1 MPQDRPGREVSLKYY
16 AMPHWLYLWPLDFVI
31 VGFVVF
37 GAIFLLRAKRSRDK
51 TRKADPRSIIAI
63 FIQALAFAIGWTIV
77 RKPFT
82 PFLPIDWRAQYFVV
96 AIIVLVVL
104 ASLIFVTAAVR
115 TLGKQWSL
123 QARVLEHH
131 ELIRRGPY
139 RIVRHPIYTGMFG
152 MLIASTLAHGHWLGL
167 VIASLVYYLGTVMR
181 IRSEEKL
188 LREQFGSEYEEYARE
203 VPAFIPIRLR
213 VANGS

>member
-1 MPQDRPGREVSLKYY
+1 CSDKISVICGYLGWPRNRPGREVSFKYH
-16 AMPHWLYLWPLDFVI
+16 AMPHWFYLWPLDFVI

-63 FIQALAFAIGWTIV
+63 FIQALAFAIAWTIV

-104 ASLIFVTAAVR
+104 ASLIFVTAA
-115 TLGKQWSL
+115 
-123 QARVLEHH
+123 
-131 ELIRRGPY
+131 
-139 RIVRHPIYTGMFG
+139 
-152 MLIASTLAHGHWLGL
+152 
-167 VIASLVYYLGTVMR
+167 
-181 IRSEEKL
+181 
-188 LREQFGSEYEEYARE
+188 
-203 VPAFIPIRLR
+203 
-213 VANGS
+213 

>member
-1 MPQDRPGREVSLKYY
+1 MPR
-16 AMPHWLYLWPLDFVI
+16 WLYLWPLNFV
-31 VGFVVF
+31 VGGFVVF
-37 GAIFLLRAKRSRDK
+37 AAIFFLMAKRSRDK

-63 FIQALAFAIGWTIV
+63 FIQALAFAIAWMIG

-82 PFLPIDWRAQYFVV
+82 PFLPIDWRAQCLVV
-96 AIIVLVVL
+96 AIIVLLVL
-104 ASLIFVTAAVR
+104 ASLIFVMAAVR

-167 VIASLVYYLGTVMR
+167 IIASIVYCLGTMMR

-188 LREQFGSEYEEYARE
+188 LREQFGSDYDEYARE
-203 VPAFIPIRLR
+203 VPAFIPMRLR
-213 VANGS
+213 

>member
-1 MPQDRPGREVSLKYY
+1 MPR
-16 AMPHWLYLWPLDFVI
+16 WLYLWPLTFVI

-37 GAIFLLRAKRSRDK
+37 GTIFLLMAKRSRDK

-63 FIQALAFAIGWTIV
+63 FIQALAFAITWTIP

-82 PFLPIDWRAQYFVV
+82 PFLPIDWRAQYIVG
-96 AIIVLVVL
+96 AIIVLLVL

-139 RIVRHPIYTGMFG
+139 GIVRHPIYTGMFG
-152 MLIASTLAHGHWLGL
+152 MLIASSLVYGHWLGL
-167 VIASLVYYLGTVMR
+167 VIASAVYYLGTVIR

-188 LREQFGSEYEEYARE
+188 LREQFGSDYDEYARE
-203 VPAFIPIRLR
+203 VPAFIPFGGTRA
-213 VANGS
+213 VGSPKS

>member
-1 MPQDRPGREVSLKYY
+1 
-16 AMPHWLYLWPLDFVI
+16 MPHWLYLWPLDFVI

-188 LREQFGSEYEEYARE
+188 LREQFGSEYEEYARG

-213 VANGS
+213 VAHGS

>member
-1 MPQDRPGREVSLKYY
+1 MD
-16 AMPHWLYLWPLDFVI
+16 A
-31 VGFVVF
+31 
-37 GAIFLLRAKRSRDK
+37 
-51 TRKADPRSIIAI
+51 
-63 FIQALAFAIGWTIV
+63 
-77 RKPFT
+77 KPFT
-82 PFLPIDWRAQYFVV
+82 PFLPTDWRAQYFVA
-96 AIIVLVVL
+96 AIIFVVVL

-152 MLIASTLAHGHWLGL
+152 MLIASSLAYGHWVGL
-167 VIASLVYYLGTVMR
+167 VVASVVYYFGTVMR

-188 LREQFGSEYEEYARE
+188 LREQFGSEYQNYAAASARVYSIWRDTRCR
-203 VPAFIPIRLR
+203 VPKILGNSGICLYLSSISQDACQRRGAGFQPVGKSRRL
-213 VANGS
+213 A

>member
-1 MPQDRPGREVSLKYY
+1 MPR
-16 AMPHWLYLWPLDFVI
+16 WLYLWPLNFVI
-31 VGFVVF
+31 AGFVVF
-37 GAIFLLRAKRSRDK
+37 GAIFFFMAKRSRDK
-51 TRKADPRSIIAI
+51 TRRADPRSIIAI
-63 FIQALAFAIGWTIV
+63 FIQALAFAIAWMIG

-82 PFLPIDWRAQYFVV
+82 PFLPIDWRAQYIVT
-96 AIIVLVVL
+96 AIIVLLVI

-152 MLIASTLAHGHWLGL
+152 MLIVSSMAHGHWLGL
-167 VIASLVYYLGTVMR
+167 IIASFVYYLGTVMR
-181 IRSEEKL
+181 IKSEEKL
-188 LREQFGSEYEEYARE
+188 LREQFGSEYDDYTRE

-213 VANGS
+213 

>member
-1 MPQDRPGREVSLKYY
+1 MPR
-16 AMPHWLYLWPLDFVI
+16 WLYLWPLNFVI
-31 VGFVVF
+31 AGFVVF
-37 GAIFLLRAKRSRDK
+37 GAIFFFMARRSRDK
-51 TRKADPRSIIAI
+51 TRRADPRSIIAI
-63 FIQALAFAIGWTIV
+63 FIQALAFAIAWMIG

-82 PFLPIDWRAQYFVV
+82 PFLPIDWRAQYIVA
-96 AIIVLVVL
+96 AIIVLLVL

-152 MLIASTLAHGHWLGL
+152 MLIVSSMAHGHWLGL
-167 VIASLVYYLGTVMR
+167 IIASFVYYLGTVMR
-181 IRSEEKL
+181 IKSEEKL
-188 LREQFGSEYEEYARE
+188 LREQFGSEYDDYTRE

-213 VANGS
+213 

>member
-1 MPQDRPGREVSLKYY
+1 MPR
-16 AMPHWLYLWPLDFVI
+16 WLYLWPLNFAI
-31 VGFVVF
+31 VGFVIF
-37 GAIFLLRAKRSRDK
+37 GAIFLLMAKRSRDK

-63 FIQALAFAIGWTIV
+63 FIQALAFAIAWTIV

-82 PFLPIDWRAQYFVV
+82 PFLPIDWRAQYFVA
-96 AIIVLVVL
+96 AIIVVLVL

-152 MLIASTLAHGHWLGL
+152 MLIASSLAYGHWLGL
-167 VIASLVYYLGTVMR
+167 VIASVVYYFGTVMR

-188 LREQFGSEYEEYARE
+188 LREQFGSEYDDYARQ
-203 VPAFIPIRLR
+203 VPAFIPLKLR
-213 VANGS
+213 

>member
-1 MPQDRPGREVSLKYY
+1 MPR
-16 AMPHWLYLWPLDFVI
+16 WLYLWPLNFVI

-37 GAIFLLRAKRSRDK
+37 AAIFLLMAKRSHDK
-51 TRKADPRSIIAI
+51 TRKADSRSIIAI
-63 FIQALAFAIGWTIV
+63 FIQALAFAIAWVIV

-82 PFLPIDWRAQYFVV
+82 PFLPIDWRAQYFVA
-96 AIIVLVVL
+96 AIIVLLVL
-104 ASLIFVTAAVR
+104 ASLLFVTAAVR

-152 MLIASTLAHGHWLGL
+152 MLIATSLTQGQWLGL
-167 VIASLVYYLGTVMR
+167 VIASVVYYLGTAMR

-188 LREQFGSEYEEYARE
+188 LREQFGSEYDEYARK

-213 VANGS
+213 

>member
-1 MPQDRPGREVSLKYY
+1 MMPR
-16 AMPHWLYLWPLDFVI
+16 WLYLWPLNFVI

-37 GAIFLLRAKRSRDK
+37 AAIFLLMAKRSRDK
-51 TRKADPRSIIAI
+51 TRKADPRSITAI
-63 FIQALAFAIGWTIV
+63 FIQALAFAIAWTIV

-82 PFLPIDWRAQYFVV
+82 PFLPIDWRAQYFVAAV
-96 AIIVLVVL
+96 IVLIVV
-104 ASLIFVTAAVR
+104 ASLSFVTAAVR

-152 MLIASTLAHGHWLGL
+152 MLIASSLVYGHWLGL
-167 VIASLVYYLGTVMR
+167 IIASVVYYLGTVIR
-181 IRSEEKL
+181 VRSEEKL
-188 LREQFGSEYEEYARE
+188 LREQFGSEYDEYARQ
-203 VPAFIPIRLR
+203 VPAFIPMRLR
-213 VANGS
+213 VTNGS

>member
-1 MPQDRPGREVSLKYY
+1 MPR
-16 AMPHWLYLWPLDFVI
+16 WLYIWPLNFVI

-37 GAIFLLRAKRSRDK
+37 GAIFFLMAKRSRDK
-51 TRKADPRSIIAI
+51 TRKADQRSIIAI
-63 FIQALAFAIGWTIV
+63 FVQALAFALAWTIV

-82 PFLPIDWRAQYFVV
+82 PFLPIDWRAQYFVA
-96 AIIVLVVL
+96 AIIVLLVL
-104 ASLIFVTAAVR
+104 ASLVLVTAAVR

-152 MLIASTLAHGHWLGL
+152 MLIASSLVDGHWLGL
-167 VIASLVYYLGTVMR
+167 IIASVVYYLGTMIR

-188 LREQFGSEYEEYARE
+188 LREQFGSQYDEYARE
-203 VPAFIPIRLR
+203 VPAFIPFRGTR
-213 VANGS
+213 SVVPPKS

>member
-1 MPQDRPGREVSLKYY
+1 MPR
-16 AMPHWLYLWPLDFVI
+16 WLYLWPLNFVI

-37 GAIFLLRAKRSRDK
+37 GAIFLLMAKRSRDK

-63 FIQALAFAIGWTIV
+63 FIQALAFAIAWMIV

-82 PFLPIDWRAQYFVV
+82 PFLPIDWRAQYFVA
-96 AIIVLVVL
+96 AIIVVLIL

-123 QARVLEHH
+123 EARVLEHH

-139 RIVRHPIYTGMFG
+139 GIVRHPIYTGMFG
-152 MLIASTLAHGHWLGL
+152 MLIASSLAHGHWLGL
-167 VIASLVYYLGTVMR
+167 VIASVVYYFGTVMR

-188 LREQFGSEYEEYARE
+188 LREQFGSEYDDYARQ

-213 VANGS
+213 

>member
-1 MPQDRPGREVSLKYY
+1 
-16 AMPHWLYLWPLDFVI
+16 MPHWLYLWPLNFVI

-63 FIQALAFAIGWTIV
+63 FIQALAFAIAWTIV

-188 LREQFGSEYEEYARE
+188 LREQFGSEYEEYARG

>member
-1 MPQDRPGREVSLKYY
+1 MPR
-16 AMPHWLYLWPLDFVI
+16 WLYLWPLNFVI

-37 GAIFLLRAKRSRDK
+37 AAIFLLMAKRSRDK
-51 TRKADPRSIIAI
+51 TRKADPRSITAI
-63 FIQALAFAIGWTIV
+63 FIQALAFAIAWTIV

-82 PFLPIDWRAQYFVV
+82 PFLPIDWRAQYFVAAV
-96 AIIVLVVL
+96 IVLIVV
-104 ASLIFVTAAVR
+104 ASLSFVTAAVR

-123 QARVLEHH
+123 QARLLEHH

-152 MLIASTLAHGHWLGL
+152 MLIASSLAHGHWLGL
-167 VIASLVYYLGTVMR
+167 VIASIVYYLGTVMR

-188 LREQFGSEYEEYARE
+188 LREQFRSEYEEYARE

>member
-1 MPQDRPGREVSLKYY
+1 
-16 AMPHWLYLWPLDFVI
+16 MPHWLYLWPLNFVI
-31 VGFVVF
+31 AGFVVF
-37 GAIFLLRAKRSRDK
+37 GAIFFFMAKRSRDK

-63 FIQALAFAIGWTIV
+63 FIQGLAFAIAWMIV

-82 PFLPIDWRAQYFVV
+82 PFLPIDWHAQYFVA
-96 AIIVLVVL
+96 AIIVLLVV
-104 ASLIFVTAAVR
+104 ASLIFVMAAVR

-152 MLIASTLAHGHWLGL
+152 MLIASSLVYGHWLGL
-167 VIASLVYYLGTVMR
+167 LIASVVYYFGTIIR
-181 IRSEEKL
+181 NRSEEKL
-188 LREQFGSEYEEYARE
+188 LREQFGSAYQEYARD
-203 VPAFIPIRLR
+203 VPAFIPLKLR
-213 VANGS
+213 

>member
-1 MPQDRPGREVSLKYY
+1 
-16 AMPHWLYLWPLDFVI
+16 MPHWLYLWPLDFVI

-63 FIQALAFAIGWTIV
+63 FIQALAFAIAWTIV

-188 LREQFGSEYEEYARE
+188 LREQFGSEYEEYARG
-203 VPAFIPIRLR
+203 VPAFIPIRSR

>member
-1 MPQDRPGREVSLKYY
+1 
-16 AMPHWLYLWPLDFVI
+16 MPHWLYLWPLNFVI
-31 VGFVVF
+31 AGFVVF
-37 GAIFLLRAKRSRDK
+37 GAIFFFMARRSRDK
-51 TRKADPRSIIAI
+51 TRRADPRSIIAI
-63 FIQALAFAIGWTIV
+63 FIQALAFAIAWMIG

-82 PFLPIDWRAQYFVV
+82 PFLPIDWRAQYIVT
-96 AIIVLVVL
+96 AIIVLLVI

-152 MLIASTLAHGHWLGL
+152 MLIVSSMAHGHWLGL
-167 VIASLVYYLGTVMR
+167 IIASFVYYLGTVMR
-181 IRSEEKL
+181 IKSEEKL
-188 LREQFGSEYEEYARE
+188 LRGQFGSEYDDYARE

-213 VANGS
+213 

>member
-1 MPQDRPGREVSLKYY
+1 
-16 AMPHWLYLWPLDFVI
+16 MPHWLYLWLLDFVI

-51 TRKADPRSIIAI
+51 TRKADPHSIIAI
-63 FIQALAFAIGWTIV
+63 FIQALAFAIAWTIV

-203 VPAFIPIRLR
+203 VPAFIPVRLR

>member
-1 MPQDRPGREVSLKYY
+1 
-16 AMPHWLYLWPLDFVI
+16 MPHWLYLWPLDFVI

-63 FIQALAFAIGWTIV
+63 FIQALAFAIAWTIV

-82 PFLPIDWRAQYFVV
+82 PFLPIDWRAQYFVG
-96 AIIVLVVL
+96 AIIVLLVL

-152 MLIASTLAHGHWLGL
+152 MLIASSLAYGHWLGL
-167 VIASLVYYLGTVMR
+167 VIASVVYYFGTVMR

-188 LREQFGSEYEEYARE
+188 LREQFGSEYDDYARQ
-203 VPAFIPIRLR
+203 VPAFIPLKLR
-213 VANGS
+213 

>member
-1 MPQDRPGREVSLKYY
+1 
-16 AMPHWLYLWPLDFVI
+16 MPHWLYLWPLNFVI

-37 GAIFLLRAKRSRDK
+37 GAIFLFIPKRSRDK

-63 FIQALAFAIGWTIV
+63 FIQGIAFGIAWMPP

-82 PFLPIDWRAQYFVV
+82 PFLPTDWRAQYLV
-96 AIIVLVVL
+96 ALIIVLLVV

-152 MLIASTLAHGHWLGL
+152 MLIASSLAQGNWLGL
-167 VIASLVYYLGTVMR
+167 VIASVVYYLGTVMR

-188 LREQFGSEYEEYARE
+188 LREQFGSEYDDYASE

-213 VANGS
+213 YRTCADGS

>member
-1 MPQDRPGREVSLKYY
+1 
-16 AMPHWLYLWPLDFVI
+16 MPHWLYLWPLDFVI

-63 FIQALAFAIGWTIV
+63 FIQALAFAIAWTIV

-152 MLIASTLAHGHWLGL
+152 MLIASSLAHGHWLGL

-181 IRSEEKL
+181 IRSEDKL

-203 VPAFIPIRLR
+203 VPAFIPVRLR
-213 VANGS
+213 VANGR

>member
-1 MPQDRPGREVSLKYY
+1 
-16 AMPHWLYLWPLDFVI
+16 MPHWLYLWPLNFVI
-31 VGFVVF
+31 AGFVVF
-37 GAIFLLRAKRSRDK
+37 GAIFFFMARRSRDK
-51 TRKADPRSIIAI
+51 TRRADPRSIIAI
-63 FIQALAFAIGWTIV
+63 FIQALAFAIAWMIG

-82 PFLPIDWRAQYFVV
+82 PFLPIDWRAQYIVA
-96 AIIVLVVL
+96 AIIVLLVL

-152 MLIASTLAHGHWLGL
+152 MLIVSSMAHGHWLGL
-167 VIASLVYYLGTVMR
+167 IIASFVYYLGTVMR
-181 IRSEEKL
+181 IKSEEKL
-188 LREQFGSEYEEYARE
+188 LREQFGSEYDDYTRE

-213 VANGS
+213 

>member
-1 MPQDRPGREVSLKYY
+1 
-16 AMPHWLYLWPLDFVI
+16 MPHWLYLWPLDFVI

-63 FIQALAFAIGWTIV
+63 FIQALAFAIAWTIV

>member
-1 MPQDRPGREVSLKYY
+1 MPR
-16 AMPHWLYLWPLDFVI
+16 WLYLWPLNFVI
-31 VGFVVF
+31 AGFVVF
-37 GAIFLLRAKRSRDK
+37 GAIFFFMAKRSRDK
-51 TRKADPRSIIAI
+51 TRRADPRSIIAI
-63 FIQALAFAIGWTIV
+63 FIQALAFAIAWMIG

-82 PFLPIDWRAQYFVV
+82 PFLPIDWRAQYIV
-96 AIIVLVVL
+96 AAITVLLVL

-152 MLIASTLAHGHWLGL
+152 MLIVSSMAHGHWLGL
-167 VIASLVYYLGTVMR
+167 IIASFVYYLGTVMR
-181 IRSEEKL
+181 IKSEEKL
-188 LREQFGSEYEEYARE
+188 LREQFGSEYDDYTRE

-213 VANGS
+213 

>member
-1 MPQDRPGREVSLKYY
+1 
-16 AMPHWLYLWPLDFVI
+16 MPHWLYLWPLDIVI

-51 TRKADPRSIIAI
+51 TRKADPRSFIAI
-63 FIQALAFAIGWTIV
+63 FIQALAFAIAWTIV

-82 PFLPIDWRAQYFVV
+82 PFLPIDWRAQYFVAAV
-96 AIIVLVVL
+96 IVLIVV
-104 ASLIFVTAAVR
+104 ASLSFVTAAVR

-123 QARVLEHH
+123 QARLLEHH

-152 MLIASTLAHGHWLGL
+152 MLIVSSMAHGHWLGL
-167 VIASLVYYLGTVMR
+167 IIASFVYYLCTVMR
-181 IRSEEKL
+181 IKSEEKL
-188 LREQFGSEYEEYARE
+188 LRGQFCSEY
-203 VPAFIPIRLR
+203 
-213 VANGS
+213 

>member
-1 MPQDRPGREVSLKYY
+1 MPR
-16 AMPHWLYLWPLDFVI
+16 WLYLWPLNFVI

-37 GAIFLLRAKRSRDK
+37 AAIFLLMAKRARDK
-51 TRKADPRSIIAI
+51 TRTADPRSIIAI
-63 FIQALAFAIGWTIV
+63 FIQALAFSLAWTIV

-82 PFLPIDWRAQYFVV
+82 PFLPIDWRAQYIVA
-96 AIIVLVVL
+96 AIIVLLVL
-104 ASLIFVTAAVR
+104 VSLIFVTAAVR

-152 MLIASTLAHGHWLGL
+152 MLIVSSMAHGHWLGL
-167 VIASLVYYLGTVMR
+167 IIASFVYYLGTVMR
-181 IRSEEKL
+181 IKSEEKL
-188 LREQFGSEYEEYARE
+188 LREQFGSEYDDYTRE

-213 VANGS
+213 

>member
-1 MPQDRPGREVSLKYY
+1 MPR
-16 AMPHWLYLWPLDFVI
+16 WLYLWPLTFVI
-31 VGFVVF
+31 VGFAAF
-37 GAIFLLRAKRSRDK
+37 CAIFFLMVKRSRDK

-63 FIQALAFAIGWTIV
+63 FIQAFAFAIAWMIM

-82 PFLPIDWRAQYFVV
+82 PFLPIDWRAQYLVV

-115 TLGKQWSL
+115 MLGKQWSL

-131 ELIRRGPY
+131 ELVRRGPY

-152 MLIASTLAHGHWLGL
+152 MLIASSLAHGHWLGL
-167 VIASLVYYLGTVMR
+167 IIASIVYYLGTVMR
-181 IRSEEKL
+181 VHSEEKL
-188 LREQFGSEYEEYARE
+188 LREQFGSQYEEYARE
-203 VPAFIPIRLR
+203 VPAFIPIRLP
-213 VANGS
+213 

>member
-1 MPQDRPGREVSLKYY
+1 MPR
-16 AMPHWLYLWPLDFVI
+16 WLYLWPLNFVI

-37 GAIFLLRAKRSRDK
+37 GAIFLFMAKRSRDK

-63 FIQALAFAIGWTIV
+63 FIQALAFAIAWTII
-77 RKPFT
+77 RSPFT
-82 PFLPIDWRAQYFVV
+82 AFLPIDWRAQYFVV
-96 AIIVLVVL
+96 AIIVVLVL
-104 ASLIFVTAAVR
+104 ASLMFVTAAVR

-152 MLIASTLAHGHWLGL
+152 MLIASSLAQGHWLGL
-167 VIASLVYYLGTVMR
+167 VIASVVYYLGTVMR

-188 LREQFGSEYEEYARE
+188 LREQFGSQYDEYARQ

-213 VANGS
+213 

>member
-1 MPQDRPGREVSLKYY
+1 MPP
-16 AMPHWLYLWPLDFVI
+16 WLYLWPLNFVI

-37 GAIFLLRAKRSRDK
+37 AAIFLLMAKPSRDK

-63 FIQALAFAIGWTIV
+63 FIQALAFAIAWTIV

-82 PFLPIDWRAQYFVV
+82 PFLPIDWRAQYIV
-96 AIIVLVVL
+96 ALIMVLLVL

-152 MLIASTLAHGHWLGL
+152 MLIASSLVYGHWLGL
-167 VIASLVYYLGTVMR
+167 VLASVVYYLGTVIR

-188 LREQFGSEYEEYARE
+188 LRQQFGSEYDDYVRE
-203 VPAFIPIRLR
+203 VPAFIPFGGTRS
-213 VANGS
+213 VVSQKS

>member
-1 MPQDRPGREVSLKYY
+1 
-16 AMPHWLYLWPLDFVI
+16 MPHWLYLWPLNFVI
-31 VGFVVF
+31 AGFVVF
-37 GAIFLLRAKRSRDK
+37 GAIFFFMAKRSRDK
-51 TRKADPRSIIAI
+51 TRRADPRSIIAI
-63 FIQALAFAIGWTIV
+63 FIQGIAFGIAWMLP

-82 PFLPIDWRAQYFVV
+82 PFLPIDWRAQYIV
-96 AIIVLVVL
+96 AAITVLLVL

-152 MLIASTLAHGHWLGL
+152 MLIASSLAQGHWLGL
-167 VIASLVYYLGTVMR
+167 VIASVVYYLGTVMR

-188 LREQFGSEYEEYARE
+188 LRGQFGSEYDDYTRE

-213 VANGS
+213 

>member
-1 MPQDRPGREVSLKYY
+1 MPR
-16 AMPHWLYLWPLDFVI
+16 WLYLWPLNFVI

-37 GAIFLLRAKRSRDK
+37 GAIFLLMAKRSRDK

-63 FIQALAFAIGWTIV
+63 FIQALAFAIAWMIG

-82 PFLPIDWRAQYFVV
+82 PFLPIDWRAQYFVA
-96 AIIVLVVL
+96 AIIVLLVL

-131 ELIRRGPY
+131 ELVRRGPY
-139 RIVRHPIYTGMFG
+139 RIVRHPIYTGMSG
-152 MLIASTLAHGHWLGL
+152 MLIASSLVHGHWLGL
-167 VIASLVYYLGTVMR
+167 VIASVVYYLGTVMR

-188 LREQFGSEYEEYARE
+188 LREQFASEYDDYARQ

-213 VANGS
+213 